1 MLFISI
7 MFDQEIFDELCSLIE
22 NGGKVRESAMKA
34 AKKYETTTSRLLKWF
49 YAKNPHLKHNRNS
62 CLSEQQEEQLIY
74 AVIAMSHLNLD
85 WSVKQLVD
93 PVQTMFSIKI
103 SLTSAW
109 RFMERHKDVND
120 ILMYITNEQDMEDDD
135 NLYGYSDG

>member
-1 MLFISI
+1 MGKPYRVILSDLLFFSPIYFFIFALLRSVLFISI

-22 NGGKVRESAMKA
+22 NGGKVRESAMKV

-74 AVIAMSHLNLD
+74 AMIAMSHVNL
-85 WSVKQLVD
+85 
-93 PVQTMFSIKI
+93 
-103 SLTSAW
+103 
-109 RFMERHKDVND
+109 
-120 ILMYITNEQDMEDDD
+120 
-135 NLYGYSDG
+135 